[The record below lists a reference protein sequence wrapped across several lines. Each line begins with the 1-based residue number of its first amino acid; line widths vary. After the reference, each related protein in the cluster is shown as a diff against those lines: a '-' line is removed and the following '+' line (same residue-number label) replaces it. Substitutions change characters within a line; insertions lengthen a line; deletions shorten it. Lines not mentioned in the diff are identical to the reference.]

1 MTEDNNYF
9 YNILAHSYIL
19 GVNYK
24 WTNNFKD
31 KAIIVY
37 DDMVNFNYLSY
48 SFLRK
53 NDRNI
58 YTSSED

>member
-1 MTEDNNYF
+1 MMRYFNY
-9 YNILAHSYIL
+9 
-19 GVNYK
+19 
-24 WTNNFKD
+24 

-37 DDMVNFNYLSY
+37 GDIVNFNYLSY